1 MKREKIY
8 LLSIILLLI
17 LTLCFGGAIIYDKIL
32 SNKDTKEFKM
42 SSREKWE
49 IKQYVQ
55 SILATDAMCN
65 QKPIYSFN
73 DINDAN
79 IKWITEVAYVSASK
93 RETISFEKINE
104 EAKVLFGDNFK
115 GIDEIRVVASG
126 IPFQLEYYFICGD
139 YNKDEINFENC
150 FHPGH
155 GGREVF
161 VKLIDNIKRVDKQY
175 IVTMYTHDNNFTY
188 FDITQ
193 ESLYYGIEEGT
204 ILETD
209 DELCKKNIGKK
220 IDSIESLKCKG
231 IYAFNHSNKR
241 DDGSSYLYYYGSQKD
256 FKNYVIGNDKDF
268 DKMKLTI
275 IKNDKSKFNIISSE
289 KVN

>member
-1 MKREKIY
+1 MKKEKNY
-8 LLSIILLLI
+8 LLSIILLFI
-17 LTLCFGGAIIYDKIL
+17 LLLCFGGVIIYGKVL

-49 IKQYVQ
+49 LKQYVQ

-79 IKWITEVAYVSASK
+79 MKWLTEVTYVSASK
-93 RETISFEKINE
+93 RESISFEKINE
-104 EAKVLFGDNFK
+104 EAKILFGDNFK
-115 GIDEIRVVASG
+115 GIDKTRVVSLD
-126 IPFQLEYYFICGD
+126 IPFQSEYYFVCGD
-139 YNKDEINFENC
+139 YNNDEINFENC

-155 GGREVF
+155 GGSGLF
-161 VKLIDNIKRVDKQY
+161 INLIDNIERVDNQY

-188 FDITQ
+188 IEITQ
-193 ESLYYGIEEGT
+193 ESLYYGIEKGT
-204 ILETD
+204 ILETNN
-209 DELCKKNIGKK
+209 ELCKKTIGKK

-231 IYAFNHSNKR
+231 IYAFNRSNKR
-241 DDGSSYLYYYGSQKD
+241 DDGNLYLYYYGSQKD